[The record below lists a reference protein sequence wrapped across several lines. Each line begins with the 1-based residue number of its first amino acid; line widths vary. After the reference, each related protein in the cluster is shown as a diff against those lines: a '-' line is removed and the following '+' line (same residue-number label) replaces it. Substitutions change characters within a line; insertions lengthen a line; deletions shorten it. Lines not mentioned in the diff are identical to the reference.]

1 MHGAFARRAVIG
13 GLPAGVSPDTIAGL
27 NAAWLL
33 GTSAMVVLGVLA
45 LTGIGAL
52 GREPGA
58 VRVPFLIGLFFL
70 GYGVWGFF
78 YRHHHP
84 HFIGFMVIGV
94 LFLAGALLATKPRAT
109 S

>member
-33 GTSAMVVLGVLA
+33 GSAAMVLLGVLA
-45 LTGIGAL
+45 LAGLGAL

-58 VRVPFLIGLFFL
+58 VRVPFASGLFFL
-70 GYGVWGFF
+70 GYGVWGYF

-84 HFIGFMVIGV
+84 HFIGFVVVGA
-94 LFLAGALLATKPRAT
+94 LFLAGALLSTRERVT
-109 S
+109 G